1 MPMGYSRIMK
11 LDKVG
16 VILLVQED
24 VEVSAPRRINSMKKL
39 IKM

>member
-24 VEVSAPRRINSMKKL
+24 VEVSAPRRINSMKKHH
-39 IKM
+39 